1 MARTLRDL
9 DARNLDLKAMA
20 FRSKAAET
28 SCGLRSAR
36 WPNARIFL
44 CERRA
49 KIPEILQFFHANLP
63 RHLRDLD
70 DGRTLFWLCT
80 QCRLG
85 DQLQRCRSV

>member
-9 DARNLDLKAMA
+9 DARNVDLKTMA
-20 FRSKAAET
+20 FRTNAAET

-49 KIPEILQFFHANLP
+49 EIPEILQFF
-63 RHLRDLD
+63 REDDLSD
-70 DGRTLFWLCT
+70 
-80 QCRLG
+80 
-85 DQLQRCRSV
+85 V